1 MRMLPLTA
9 SIRIPWASGAVA
21 PTLQSGYA
29 LQDGLP
35 ATSVCAE
42 AVNAQVAAPVK
53 AHVCVKYEI
62 QAGRRSRLWQRGGCP
77 IYLAFSRWYQI
88 LLTSRPGHPRSLRA
102 RTATPYIYPAN
113 KHAYKNLGVLTL

>member
-77 IYLAFSRWYQI
+77 IYIWQLPVGISSSYHRGPAILAPFVQV
-88 LLTSRPGHPRSLRA
+88 PQP
-102 RTATPYIYPAN
+102 PYIPC
-113 KHAYKNLGVLTL
+113 